1 MAAFKLYV
9 SSLFVVAVLYSF
21 VPPFFYGVHS
31 AIFRNLFH
39 LNFYISIFYWAS
51 LVAQMVKNPPAI
63 WDTWVRS
70 LSWEDLLEKGMP
82 THSSIMTWKI
92 PWTEEPGR
100 IQSMGSSFNSSN
112 FFY

>member
-39 LNFYISIFYWAS
+39 LLNERFALVLIFIY
-51 LVAQMVKNPPAI
+51 QFF
-63 WDTWVRS
+63 TG
-70 LSWEDLLEKGMP
+70 LL
-82 THSSIMTWKI
+82 W
-92 PWTEEPGR
+92 WLR
-100 IQSMGSSFNSSN
+100 W
-112 FFY
+112 